1 MTQEEIAV
9 KFEGHEHEIGSL
21 KHRTKNLEEQT
32 KSIQELVISVKELA
46 MNMKNMI
53 EEQKNQGE
61 RLLVLETKP
70 ARRWDSLVTA
80 LICAGVGALITYLI
94 K

>member
-1 MTQEEIAV
+1 MNSEEIAV
-9 KFEGHEHEIGSL
+9 ELKGHEKEIGSL
-21 KHRTKNLEEQT
+21 KHRVKDLEEAT
-32 KSIQELVISVKELA
+32 KLIQELVISVKELA
-46 MNMKNMI
+46 LNMKNMI

-70 ARRWDSLVTA
+70 ARRWDSVVTA
-80 LICAGVGALITYLI
+80 LISAGVGAYIANLL